1 MRTMT
6 ADTWGIAG
14 PTFLEIFGVSAVVTW
29 LITVLVRRALAQG
42 RVDPRWEPGPEEL
55 GYVNGGARQ
64 AVTVSLA
71 GLRAANAVAVNPDGT
86 VAVIGSPPPA
96 PSELTWAVYQA
107 AQRQP
112 MKPRLLIADR
122 SLRPALTHLNDTL
135 VRYGWLLSPRRRRG
149 IRLAAL
155 PMFALVGLGIARIIA
170 GSNAGKPVAYVL
182 LLTAL
187 VAFFTAPMLAVPARS
202 RAGQSA
208 MARTRAAHIRLDPRG
223 AAAASAFGVGGA
235 ALAVGLFGA
244 AALWSADPALAAET
258 DLGRMGTSSPG
269 NDSGGSCGS
278 SSSCSG
284 GGGGGC
290 GGGGGG
296 CGG

>member
-1 MRTMT
+1 V
-6 ADTWGIAG
+6 
-14 PTFLEIFGVSAVVTW
+14 LAVAAL

-55 GYVNGGARQ
+55 GYVNGNALQ

-71 GLRAANAVAVNPDGT
+71 GLRAANAISVESGT
-86 VAVIGSPPPA
+86 ITVIGSPPPA

-107 AQRQP
+107 VQRSP
-112 MKPRLLIADR
+112 MRTLALVKDR
-122 SLRPALTHLNDTL
+122 SIAPALAHLHDTL
-135 VRYGWLLSPRRRRG
+135 VRHGWLLSGRRRNAM
-149 IRLAAL
+149 RLAAL
-155 PMFALVGLGIARIIA
+155 PMFVVLALGFARVVA
-170 GSNAGKPVAYVL
+170 GMQAGKPVGFVVM
-182 LLTAL
+182 LTVVVGILTLPTL
-187 VAFFTAPMLAVPARS
+187 VVSPRS

-208 MARTRAAHIRLDPRG
+208 MARTRAAHVRLDPRDH
-223 AAAASAFGVGGA
+223 ASAASAFGVGGA

-258 DLGRMGTSSPG
+258 DLGRTGGSTESSG
-269 NDSGGSCGS
+269 GDSGGGG
-278 SSSCSG
+278 SSCSG
-284 GGGGGC
+284 GSSC